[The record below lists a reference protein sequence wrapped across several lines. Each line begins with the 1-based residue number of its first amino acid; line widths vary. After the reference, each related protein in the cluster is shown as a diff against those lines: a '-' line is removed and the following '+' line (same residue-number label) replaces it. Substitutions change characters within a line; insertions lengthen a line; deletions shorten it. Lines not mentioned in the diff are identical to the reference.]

1 MMYQKI
7 LFAVGEDSASDAA
20 IPVVAA
26 YARQLK
32 ADLHVLHVHRSGQDA
47 RNGKVR
53 AMLTHV
59 VERFAAAG
67 VHVSG
72 EMRLSRNDRNVPDI
86 ITRVAMNTE
95 AELVAIASRG
105 RSDLGGLFL
114 GSVSHRVAAG
124 LDLPVLVVRTTP
136 GLHAPPRKVLVATD
150 GSAACDRAVADAA
163 ELARRTG
170 AAVSVLHVCR
180 IVATPGG
187 AFVEPAAEA
196 KATVNHAV
204 ALLQEQGIHA
214 RGETVIS
221 QTDSVDAIAAASE
234 RDGADLVVI
243 ASRRPSELSG
253 LLLGSVAHGLIH
265 RLSTPVLLASRTP
278 ARHQAE
284 ASQTRSRATR

>member
-20 IPVVAA
+20 VPVVAA
-26 YARQLK
+26 YARHLK
-32 ADLHVLHVHRSGQDA
+32 ADLHVLHVHRVGVDVPDGQI
-47 RNGKVR
+47 R
-53 AMLTHV
+53 AMLNRV
-59 VERFAAAG
+59 VERLEAGG
-67 VHVSG
+67 VHSSG
-72 EMRLSRNDRNVPDI
+72 EVRLSANDRKVSTI
-86 ITRVAMNTE
+86 ITRVATD
-95 AELVAIASRG
+95 AGADLVAIGSRG

-150 GSAACDRAVADAA
+150 GSTASDRAVADAA

-170 AAVSVLHVCR
+170 AAVSVLHVCQ

-196 KATVNHAV
+196 RATVNHAV

-214 RGETVIS
+214 TGETVIS
-221 QTDSVDAIAAASE
+221 QTGTVDAIAAASE

-278 ARHQAE
+278 ARHHA
-284 ASQTRSRATR
+284 AVSQTGSRETR